1 MTKLLVAFL
10 IVFLSGCSSDFDKT
24 CEFFVELSKSPGI
37 DQMSANDKH
46 VFIMER
52 MNTLEDGDAKAAWN
66 AITYAVPEEKY
77 ELFEQ
82 VAHDSEGSKD
92 WHCSAMKLLVPS
104 VNPETT
110 IQEDSISF
118 ESIGVTTEKEANF
131 KPKKSTL
138 PLL

>member
-24 CEFFVELSKSPGI
+24 CEFFVELSQSPGI
-37 DQMSANDKH
+37 DWMSANDKNI
-46 VFIMER
+46 FIMER

-82 VAHDSEGSKD
+82 VAHDSEGGKD
-92 WHCSAMKLLVPS
+92 WQCSAMKVLVPS
-104 VNPETT
+104 IKPETT
-110 IQEDSISF
+110 IQKDSISLK
-118 ESIGVTTEKEANF
+118 SMGVTNEKEADF